1 MLGLRATSTAIVIS
15 AFKKLKSRDDT
26 MSFKSLLCVLRK
38 GNAKAFVKLGEPRG
52 V

>member
-1 MLGLRATSTAIVIS
+1 MLGLRTTRTATVIS
-15 AFKKLKSRDDT
+15 AFKELKSRDDM
-26 MSFKSLLCVLRK
+26 MSFTSLLCVLRR